1 MDKVY
6 YSYMADPVIQSSI
19 TLASAS
25 KNLEAAVDGLNLTEG
40 ESTPQ
45 PTPPRWSRIRHVF
58 RYAFSEF
65 FGTMIMMLFGDGV
78 VAQVLLSEK
87 QKGEYQSI
95 TWGWGLGVMLGV
107 YVSSPSGSHLNPA
120 VTLASCLLRRFPW
133 RRFPIYLLSQVL
145 GAMCGAAIVY
155 ANYRSAID
163 AYEGGSTIRT
173 VPGYSSTAT
182 AGIFST
188 YPAPFMT
195 RTGMF
200 FSEFIASAILMF
212 GIFAVKDNTELKQD
226 NAATPTTTTAPP
238 PPPPPP
244 PPTTNPRL
252 PLMMPLAMFF
262 LIFGIG
268 ACFGWETG
276 YAINLARDFGP
287 RLVAYMIGY
296 GTEVWTAGG
305 YYFWYAR
312 NHSPLR
318 LEKHIPHNPHPPTT
332 TTTTL
337 TKKNSDQIPMI
348 APFLG
353 CAVGGW
359 LYDVFIYTGADSVVH
374 ESPLFGLGRCFVHRW
389 KVRSGHRSR
398 SQGLDE
404 TLQEKGQESMGR
416 MREFLRCGLVIHDG
430 DEQKRSGFF
439 PVKIIS

>member
-1 MDKVY
+1 
-6 YSYMADPVIQSSI
+6 MADPVTQSSI
-19 TLASAS
+19 TLAHAS
-25 KNLEAAVDGLNLTEG
+25 KNLEAAVDGLNQIEG
-40 ESTPQ
+40 ESTPT
-45 PTPPRWSRIRHVF
+45 PTQPRWSRIRHAF

-78 VAQVLLSEK
+78 VAQVLLSGK

-107 YVSSPSGSHLNPA
+107 YVSSPSDSHLNPA

-133 RRFPIYLLSQVL
+133 RRFPLYILSQVL

-163 AYEGGSTIRT
+163 AYEGGSTMRT
-173 VPGYSSTAT
+173 VPGYSPTAT

-188 YPAPFMT
+188 YPAAFMT

-200 FSEFIASAILMF
+200 FSEFLASAILMF
-212 GIFAVKDNTELKQD
+212 GIFAVKDNTELKPD
-226 NAATPTTTTAPP
+226 RTAAPP

-244 PPTTNPRL
+244 TNPRL

-287 RLVAYMIGY
+287 RLVTYMIGY
-296 GTEVWTAGG
+296 GPEVWKAGG
-305 YYFWYAR
+305 HYFW
-312 NHSPLR
+312 
-318 LEKHIPHNPHPPTT
+318 
-332 TTTTL
+332 
-337 TKKNSDQIPMI
+337 IPMV

-353 CAVGGW
+353 CAFGGW

-374 ESPLFGLGRCFVHRW
+374 ETPLFGLGRCVTHRRW
-389 KVRSGHRSR
+389 KVEDFRRWYRGRGSPGLEDARQGRS
-398 SQGLDE
+398 
-404 TLQEKGQESMGR
+404 
-416 MREFLRCGLVIHDG
+416 
-430 DEQKRSGFF
+430 
-439 PVKIIS
+439 PV